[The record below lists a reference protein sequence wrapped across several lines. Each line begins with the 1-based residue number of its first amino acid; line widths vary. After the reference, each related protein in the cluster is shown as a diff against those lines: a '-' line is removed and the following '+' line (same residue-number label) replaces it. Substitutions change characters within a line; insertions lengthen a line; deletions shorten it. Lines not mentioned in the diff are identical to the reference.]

1 LVADVTKWGKSTG
14 VLTAGDRVVFV
25 TGTGLLN
32 QTHNLIFVNEVTK
45 NEVPKND
52 VPKNDVPKNE
62 HTRQ

>member
-32 QTHNLIFVNEVTK
+32 QTHNLIFVNEV
-45 NEVPKND
+45 
-52 VPKNDVPKNE
+52 PKNE
-62 HTRQ
+62 RTGQ